1 MEIPSVFLFF
11 IPLFLLLF
19 EEFISVFTV
28 LNVRSVESEMLE
40 QSALAIF
47 KLGFDRSLPCRE
59 NFPVQEFH
67 ALVYTR
73 NILTKY

>member
-1 MEIPSVFLFF
+1 MEILSVFLFF

-19 EEFISVFTV
+19 EEFITV
-28 LNVRSVESEMLE
+28 LNVRSVESGMLE